1 MRTQAAN
8 ASKCRRRRR
17 DKRLPPLVVRAPADI
32 ALHQSLISLP
42 LDQPGLLLLEG
53 GKVLQDGDVA
63 DSYYLIGPVLQ
74 RMVVSTI
81 HFKKSSAGVTLTA
94 LEVVI

>member
-1 MRTQAAN
+1 MYVTIVGPQCWSYILSVVRTQAAN

-63 DSYYLIGPVLQ
+63 DSYYL
-74 RMVVSTI
+74 R
-81 HFKKSSAGVTLTA
+81 
-94 LEVVI
+94 